1 MEIEKSRNIK
11 KRSVQIEPFQ
21 VPVPLDIPRSRSP
34 FKNPQQ
40 KRRDR
45 VQEIFR
51 DRNDIEILQK
61 TGFRGGS
68 TSRRRGFQLVAWSW
82 LAAFIDSL
90 ILISISCVFL
100 LIFAQLA
107 KQLHLNGSVINSFLF
122 IYGLCLWVYMV
133 SLRVFAG
140 HTIGEWACD
149 LRLGQPHERMRL
161 RYPFCV
167 IFRVGLVLCTGVLI
181 FPCLALIFGRDIVGK
196 ISGVQLFSLK

>member
-11 KRSVQIEPFQ
+11 KRPIHIEPFQ
-21 VPVPLDIPRSRSP
+21 VPLPLDIPRSRIPS
-34 FKNPQQ
+34 KNPQPKKQ
-40 KRRDR
+40 DR
-45 VQEIFR
+45 IQEVFR
-51 DRNDIEILQK
+51 DRSDIEILQK
-61 TGFRGGS
+61 TSFRGGS
-68 TSRRRGFQLVAWSW
+68 TSRRGGFQLAAWSW

-100 LIFAQLA
+100 LIFAQAA
-107 KQLHLNGSVINSFLF
+107 KQLHLNGSTEKSFLF

-140 HTIGEWACD
+140 YTIGEWACD

-167 IFRVGLVLCTGVLI
+167 IFRVGLVLATGVLF
-181 FPCLALIFGRDIVGK
+181 FPFLALIFGRDIVGK